1 MERKNVSTFAAVN
14 QNDIN
19 MRIEQLTK
27 NEMAKILGGG
37 YWVNLGNG
45 KYIYIPS
52 DDEEGDED
60 DIIFV

>member
-27 NEMAKILGGG
+27 NEMVKILGGG

-60 DIIFV
+60 DMIFV